1 MSIGTKFIYENYVV
15 QKDALT
21 GEPEGLSFTQIAEAA
36 RAMPRKQRRREL
48 KEYTQL
54 NEYPLKFGSGMG
66 TGRPRVQSSAQS
78 GYKGPLPTPSYNPP
92 KPGEANKALARQFFK
107 QPGKPGDYS
116 LPGTQLGKDAAQ
128 SYSGVGS
135 GLRGLDPSKLKIDGD
150 PKTNEIIRS
159 EISSQLSP
167 YQTQTDSKGKVTQ
180 IGTTPRASTV
190 AKGVSDT
197 LASGTLNYDSI
208 RNIRKNLQMAAKEAN
223 SNLSQEDLDKI
234 GLTGNKE
241 LDSAIAFAGTRDAAQ
256 KGALDDDAMLAGEQK
271 AILSGGQAGRE
282 AYYASLYSTITKD
295 KDKDGNDRTRID
307 TSKYTDPDFG
317 PMSDIARQRMER
329 FGSGRQSAKEIKG
342 KELEYVTGVSKG
354 QLDRLRSAGVPDD
367 AIARYQ
373 RDMYNE
379 IGKPMLAGIAKA
391 TGEQRKKTAQTA
403 ADMRTLRRAGSD
415 FVAYGGR

>member
-66 TGRPRVQSSAQS
+66 AGRPRAQSSSQS

-107 QPGKPGDYS
+107 TPGKAGDYS

-135 GLRGLDPSKLKIDGD
+135 GLRGLDPSKLEISGD

-197 LASGTLNYDSI
+197 LTSGTLNYDSI
-208 RNIRKNLQMAAKEAN
+208 RNIRTNLQMAAKEAN
-223 SNLSQEDLDKI
+223 PNLSQKDLDKI

-241 LDSAIAFAGTRDAAQ
+241 LDSAIAFTGTRDSAL
-256 KGALDDDAMLAGEQK
+256 KGTLSDEEMRAGEQK
-271 AILSGGQAGRE
+271 AIRAGGVAGRE
-282 AYYASLYSTITKD
+282 AYYGSLLTALTT
-295 KDKDGNDRTRID
+295 DKDGKTQVD
-307 TSKYTDPDFG
+307 TSGYTDPDFG
-317 PMSDIARQRMER
+317 MMSPQARERMER
-329 FGSGRQSAKEIKG
+329 LGSGMQDADDIKG

-354 QLDRLRSAGVPDD
+354 QLDRLRSTGVPDD

-379 IGKPMLAGIAKA
+379 IGKPMLAGIASA